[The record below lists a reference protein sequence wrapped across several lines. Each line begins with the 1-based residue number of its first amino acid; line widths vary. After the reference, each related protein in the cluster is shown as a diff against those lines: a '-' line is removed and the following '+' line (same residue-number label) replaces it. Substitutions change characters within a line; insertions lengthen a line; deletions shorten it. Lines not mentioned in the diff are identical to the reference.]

1 MSDRMYNVCNFL
13 QRGTFR
19 LFANISVSGVDNV
32 PAEGPLIIVANH
44 QSNMDPPL
52 LAPLVPRRLKFLA
65 KHTLFKNP
73 IASWF
78 LRAWGAYPVNREARD
93 VSAMRWALEHL
104 QQGGALVL
112 FPEGTRHPKGMGEAQ
127 TGAAMFALRT
137 GAPLLPIGITGTE
150 VFRSVLRVFV
160 PSSKM
165 TITIGQPFYAPV
177 VEGRPSAGA
186 IRSTA
191 DLIMRQIA
199 ELLPPAY
206 RGVYADGA
214 ATAVGGA

>member
-19 LFANISVSGVDNV
+19 LFADISVRGVDNV
-32 PAEGPLIIVANH
+32 PEEGPLIVVANH

-52 LAPLVPRRLKFLA
+52 LAPLIPRRLKFLA
-65 KHTLFKNP
+65 KESLFKNS

-78 LRAWGAYPVNREARD
+78 LHAWGAYPVNRETRD
-93 VSAMRWALEHL
+93 VRAMRWALEYL

-112 FPEGTRHPKGMGEAQ
+112 FPEGTRHPRGMGEAQ

-137 GAPLLPIGITGTE
+137 GAPLLPVGITGTE
-150 VFRSVLRVFV
+150 VFSSVLRVFV
-160 PSSKM
+160 PSARM
-165 TITIGQPFYAPV
+165 TITIGRPFLAPA
-177 VEGRPSAGA
+177 VEGRPSAGLV
-186 IRSTA
+186 RSTA
-191 DLIMRQIA
+191 DMIMRRIA

-206 RGVYADGA
+206 RGVYADGP

>member
-1 MSDRMYNVCNFL
+1 MNDRTYSVCNFL

-19 LFANISVSGVDNV
+19 LFADISVRGVDNV
-32 PAEGPLIIVANH
+32 PAEGPLIVVANH

-52 LAPLVPRRLKFLA
+52 LAPFVPRRLKFLA
-65 KHTLFKNP
+65 KHTLFKNS

-78 LRAWGAYPVNREARD
+78 LHAWGAYPVNREARD
-93 VSAMRWALEHL
+93 VKAMRWALEHL

-137 GAPLLPIGITGTE
+137 GATLLPVGITGTE

-160 PSSKM
+160 PSAKM
-165 TITIGQPFYAPV
+165 TVTIGQPFHAPAV
-177 VEGRPSAGA
+177 GGRPSEAT

-191 DLIMRQIA
+191 DMIMRRIA

-206 RGVYADGA
+206 RGVYANGP
-214 ATAVGGA
+214 ATAIGGA